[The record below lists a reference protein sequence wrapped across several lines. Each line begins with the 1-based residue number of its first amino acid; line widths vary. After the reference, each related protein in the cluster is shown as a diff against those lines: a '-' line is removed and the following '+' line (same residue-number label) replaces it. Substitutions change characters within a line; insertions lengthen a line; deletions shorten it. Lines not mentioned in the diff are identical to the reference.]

1 MAKDKTLA
9 EQLEEIVNTMCDD
22 YCRYP
27 REWDEDAEGVPFC
40 ESETCAACP
49 LNKLI

>member
-9 EQLEEIVNTMCDD
+9 EQLEEIVKTMCDD

-27 REWDEDAEGVPFC
+27 REWDEDAEGVPLC